1 MNRRMKIVLPLLMAV
16 VFVAGILL
24 GDILSFQDNS
34 LSNSSSKRQKLNR
47 LINFIDKEYVDE
59 VNTDSIVDITVAS
72 ILENLDPHSAY
83 ISKQEYDFVQ
93 DNMRGDFVGIGI
105 SFYTIKDTIVV
116 IRTLE
121 KGPGEKAGLEAGDRI
136 LYADTVPL
144 FGNNMTND
152 SITGLLKGPANSKVN
167 LKVKR
172 LGENNLLDFEI
183 NRGVVPLKSVDAGYM
198 INDTLGYIKINR
210 FAESTYS
217 EFKAK
222 MNQFATSEM
231 KSVILDLRNNGGG
244 FLRQATLILDEF
256 IEDGKLLLF
265 TKNKNGDLK
274 ETFASKL
281 GDYGDQNLFVFIDE
295 KSASA
300 SEIVAGAIQDNDR
313 GIIIG
318 RRSFGKGLVQ
328 REMNLGDGSAVRLTV
343 ARYYTPTGRSI
354 QRPYEN
360 GNSEAYYSEY
370 MERYSNGELLSKD
383 SISTDDSLRYETPE
397 GNIVYGGG
405 GIIPDIFVPRNSSQD
420 IQDIKFMYEGGVMD
434 RFIFDLLDENRKYYN
449 SLSKND
455 FLERNLI
462 TEEVLDRFTRYLGNY
477 DMNYNFDDS
486 SYFLKKHLKATMAR
500 QLFGSDLAEKISNEN
515 DPYIKRVLKINSP
528 ENPVQAR
535 LGVLNGQ
542 AESEEKLTTD

>member
-1 MNRRMKIVLPLLMAV
+1 MNRGMKIMLPILICV
-16 VFVAGILL
+16 VFVGGILL
-24 GDILSFQDNS
+24 GDVLNFQDNS
-34 LSNSSSKRQKLNR
+34 LANSSSKRQKINR

-59 VNTDSIVDITVAS
+59 VNTDSIVDITVNS

-83 ISKQEYDFVQ
+83 ISSQDYDYVQ

-105 SFYTIKDTIVV
+105 SFYTIKDTIAV

-136 LYADTVPL
+136 LYADAVPL
-144 FGNNMTND
+144 FGNEMNND
-152 SITGLLKGPANSKVN
+152 SLTKILKGPENSKVN

-172 LGENNLLDFEI
+172 LGENDLLDFEI
-183 NRGVVPLKSVDAGYM
+183 NRGVVPLTSVDAGYM

-217 EFKAK
+217 EFKTK
-222 MNQFATSEM
+222 MKQFATPEM
-231 KSVILDLRNNGGG
+231 KSVILDLRSNGGG
-244 FLRQATLILDEF
+244 FLKQATLILDEF
-256 IEDGKLLLF
+256 ITDGKLLLF

-274 ETFASKL
+274 KTFSTER
-281 GDYGDQNLFVFIDE
+281 GDYEDQNLVVFMDE

-313 GIIIG
+313 GTIVG

-360 GNSEAYYSEY
+360 GNSDAYYSKY
-370 MERYSNGELLSKD
+370 MERYSNGELMSKD
-383 SISTDDSLRYETPE
+383 SITTDDSLRYETPE
-397 GNIVYGGG
+397 GKVVYGGG
-405 GIIPDIFVPRNSSQD
+405 GIIPDIFVARDSSKAV
-420 IQDIKFMYEGGVMD
+420 QDIKFMYNGGVMD
-434 RFIFDLLDENRKYYN
+434 RFIFDLLDENRKLYN
-449 SLSKND
+449 SLSKDD
-455 FLERNLI
+455 FLKRTLI
-462 TEEVLDRFTRYLGNY
+462 TEEVLDQYTRYLGDYN
-477 DMNYNFDDS
+477 MNYNFGS
-486 SYFLKKHLKATMAR
+486 TSHVLEKYLKATMAR

-515 DPYIKRVLKINSP
+515 DSYINRLLKSKS
-528 ENPVQAR
+528 EKTQA
-535 LGVLNGQ
+535 
-542 AESEEKLTTD
+542 TD

>member
-1 MNRRMKIVLPLLMAV
+1 MNRRMKIILPLLIAV
-16 VFVAGILL
+16 VFVAGVLL
-24 GDILSFQDNS
+24 GDVLNFQDNS
-34 LSNSSSKRQKLNR
+34 LSTSSSKRQKLNR
-47 LINFIDKEYVDE
+47 LINFIDKEYVDD
-59 VNTDSIVDITVAS
+59 VNTDSIVDLTVTS

-83 ISKQEYDFVQ
+83 ISKQDYDYVQ

-105 SFYTIKDTIVV
+105 SFYTIKDTIAV

-136 LYADTVPL
+136 LYADAIPL
-144 FGNNMTND
+144 FGNKMSND
-152 SITGLLKGPANSKVN
+152 SLTSILKGPVNSKVN

-172 LGENNLLDFEI
+172 FGVNDLLNFEI
-183 NRGVVPLKSVDAGYM
+183 NRGVVPLTSVDAGYM
-198 INDTLGYIKINR
+198 VNDTLGYIKINR

-222 MNQFATSEM
+222 MSQFATPEM

-244 FLRQATLILDEF
+244 FLKQATLILDEF
-256 IEDGKLLLF
+256 IADGKLLLF
-265 TKNKNGDLK
+265 TKNKNGDLN
-274 ETFASKL
+274 ETYSTER
-281 GDYGDQNLFVFIDE
+281 GTYEDQNLFVFIDE

-313 GIIIG
+313 GTIIG

-360 GNSEAYYSEY
+360 GNSEAYYSKY
-370 MERYSNGELLSKD
+370 MERYTNGELLNKD
-383 SISTDDSLRYETPE
+383 SITTDDSLRYETPE
-397 GNIVYGGG
+397 GKVVYGGG
-405 GIIPDIFVPRNSSQD
+405 GIIPDIFVPRDGNQA

-434 RFIFDLLDENRKYYN
+434 RFIFDLLDEDRKFYN
-449 SLSKND
+449 SLSQTH
-455 FLERNLI
+455 FLERSLI
-462 TEEVLDRFTRYLGNY
+462 TEEVQDKFTSYLGDF
-477 DMNYNFDDS
+477 DMNYNFGS
-486 SYFLKKHLKATMAR
+486 TSPILKKYLKATMAR

-515 DPYIKRVLKINSP
+515 DSYIHKILKGKSK
-528 ENPVQAR
+528 
-535 LGVLNGQ
+535 
-542 AESEEKLTTD
+542 EKLTID

>member
-1 MNRRMKIVLPLLMAV
+1 MKIILPLLITV
-16 VFVAGILL
+16 FFVAGIWLGNLL
-24 GDILSFQDNS
+24 DFQDNS
-34 LSNSSSKRQKLNR
+34 LYSSSSKRQKLNR

-59 VNTDSIVDITVAS
+59 VNTDSIVDITVTS

-83 ISKQEYDFVQ
+83 ISRQEFDYVQ

-105 SFYTIKDTIVV
+105 NFYTIKDTIAV

-136 LYADTVPL
+136 LYADAVPL
-144 FGNNMTND
+144 FGNNMSND
-152 SITGLLKGPANSKVN
+152 SIIELLKGPENSKVK

-172 LGENNLLDFEI
+172 FGVNDLLDFEI
-183 NRGVVPLKSVDAGYM
+183 NRGTVPLKSVDAGYM
-198 INDTLGYIKINR
+198 VNDTLGYIKINR

-222 MNQFATSEM
+222 MKQFATPKM
-231 KSVILDLRNNGGG
+231 KSIILDLRNNGGG
-244 FLRQATLILDEF
+244 FLKQATLILDEF
-256 IEDGKLLLF
+256 IADGKLLLF
-265 TKNKNGDLK
+265 TKNKSGDLRK
-274 ETFASKL
+274 TYATE
-281 GDYGDQNLFVFIDE
+281 YGIYEDQNLYVFIDE

-313 GIIIG
+313 GTIIG

-360 GNSEAYYSEY
+360 GNSEAYYSRY
-370 MERYSNGELLSKD
+370 MERYTNGELLSKD
-383 SISTDDSLRYETPE
+383 SITTDDSLRYKTPE
-397 GNIVYGGG
+397 GKIVYGGG
-405 GIIPDIFVPRNSSQD
+405 GIIPDVFVPRSASQD

-434 RFIFDLLDENRKYYN
+434 RFIFNLLDEDRIYYN
-449 SLSKND
+449 SLSQND
-455 FLERNLI
+455 FLERRLI
-462 TEEVLDRFTRYLGNY
+462 TEEVLDKFTRYLGDYNMY
-477 DMNYNFDDS
+477 YNFGSS
-486 SYFLKKHLKATMAR
+486 SYVLKKYLKATMAR

-515 DPYIKRVLKINSP
+515 GAFITALLNSNLGRSDLPASLKTKTSE
-528 ENPVQAR
+528 ENPA
-535 LGVLNGQ
+535 
-542 AESEEKLTTD
+542 TD